1 MFPLSPRSRWRLP
14 GVAWLLGAL
23 ALAVWL
29 LLRIGLWLWVGPA
42 EAGWSHVP
50 AIFLRGLWFDL
61 AVLGYALAPLLL
73 LHALLPARWSR
84 NHAANVA
91 RWVLVAGVLFGLL
104 FVSLSELVFWQEFT
118 ARFDFIAVDYLVYT
132 KEVIDNI
139 RQSYPVGWLLAGL
152 AVLTLAVTAVL
163 ARVVGWNERPLS
175 GRRRS
180 VVLAVAVLW
189 PAAAAAFVSV
199 DQIGRMGNAYADEL
213 ASNGWFTF
221 VAAFRRNEL
230 DYDRYYLTIPQ
241 DRADKVLV
249 NLGVERIPLAQAQP
263 QPPVED
269 ETLHP
274 TPFKR
279 PPRNVVLVS
288 VESLSAEFLGAY
300 GSTAGLT
307 PNLDR
312 FAREGF
318 KFERVLASGTRT
330 VRGLEALSLGTPPVP
345 GQAIVRRPNNEHL
358 ATIGELLQQQG
369 FLTYFIYGG
378 YGYFDNMNEY
388 FRGNDY
394 GIIDRTDFPKASI
407 PFENV
412 WGVADEALFD
422 NTLTALDG
430 AHAKGKRFFAH
441 VMTTSNH
448 RPFTYPAGRID
459 IPSPG
464 GRDGAVKYTDY
475 AIGRFVEQARA
486 KPWFKDTL
494 FVFVADHCASA
505 AGKTRLPVAGY
516 HIPLI
521 FYAPALL
528 PPGVYPKLASQIDVP
543 PTLLHILAAD
553 GEDNF
558 FGHSVF
564 EPEALTERA
573 FISNYQALG
582 YYRQNVLTVLLPKR
596 KVETY
601 WIDPRT
607 LVATPAPPDPAL
619 LEEAVAFYQTAASA
633 FRSGALSPQPYRGKT
648 AER

>member
-1 MFPLSPRSRWRLP
+1 MFSSPSSRRLRLP
-14 GVAWLLGAL
+14 GVAWLIGAL
-23 ALAVWL
+23 ALVVWL

-42 EAGWSHVP
+42 DAGWANVP

-61 AVLGYALAPLLL
+61 AVLGYALAPLLV
-73 LHALLPARWSR
+73 LHAVLPARWRRSR
-84 NHAANVA
+84 AAGIA
-91 RWVLVAGVLFGLL
+91 RWTLVGGALFGLL

-152 AVLTLAVTAVL
+152 AALTLAVTTLLV
-163 ARVVGWNERPLS
+163 RVVGWNDQPLS
-175 GRRRS
+175 RRQRYA
-180 VVLAVAVLW
+180 VLAVAVLW
-189 PAAAAAFVSV
+189 PAAATAFVSV

-241 DRADKVLV
+241 ERADAVLV
-249 NLGVERIPLAQAQP
+249 GLGVERIPLAKAQP
-263 QPPVED
+263 QPPAED
-269 ETLHP
+269 EALHK

-312 FAREGF
+312 YAREGL
-318 KFERVLASGTRT
+318 KFERLLASGTRT

-358 ATIGELLQQQG
+358 ATIGELLEHQG

-378 YGYFDNMNEY
+378 YGYFDNMNAY

-394 GIIDRTDFPKASI
+394 AVIDRTDFPKSSI

-422 NTLTALDG
+422 NALTALDA

-448 RPFTYPAGRID
+448 RPFTYPDGRLD
-459 IPSPG
+459 IPTPG
-464 GRDGAVKYTDY
+464 GRGGAVKYTDY

-486 KPWFKDTL
+486 KPWFNDTL

-528 PPGVYPKLASQIDVP
+528 PPGTYPKLASQIDIP
-543 PTLLHILAAD
+543 PTLLHVLGAE

-564 EPEALTERA
+564 KTDAVTERA

-582 YYRQNVLTVLLPKR
+582 YYRHNVLTVLLPKR
-596 KVETY
+596 KVETW
-601 WIDPRT
+601 WIDPKT
-607 LVATPAPPDPAL
+607 LAATPAPPDPVL
-619 LEEAVAFYQTAASA
+619 LEEAIAFYQTASRA
-633 FRSGALSPQPYRGKT
+633 FREGALAAPAYRP
-648 AER
+648 AARDR